1 MNTKRHGVIAL
12 LIAATVVV
20 LSGCAAS
27 RSEIKLQSAAAPA
40 PATVTKARA
49 VVIRSVKDE
58 RTFEKAPAV
67 ASTPSLGGE
76 GADKA
81 SAAIKDRAIARK
93 RNSYGMA
100 MGDVLLQE
108 GQSVSGLV
116 RENLTTA
123 FQQMGYRVT
132 DAANAGKNPLLV
144 DVQIKKFWS
153 WMQPGFW
160 AVTLNSDI
168 ETTIQVSGATSGTS
182 VSVHVQDSRQVV
194 TDGAWMEI
202 VDKALAAFRAQAAQK
217 LQSPPL

>member
-1 MNTKRHGVIAL
+1 MSTKRYGAIAL
-12 LIAATVVV
+12 LIAATVV

-27 RSEIKLQSAAAPA
+27 RSEIKMTAAAVPTTS
-40 PATVTKARA
+40 TVTKARA

-58 RTFEKAPAV
+58 RAFEKAPSV

-81 SAAIKDRAIARK
+81 SLAIKERAVARK

-100 MGDVLLQE
+100 MGDVLLEE
-108 GQSVSGLV
+108 GQSVTGLV
-116 RENLTTA
+116 RENLTGA

-132 DAANAGKNPLLV
+132 DEASAGRNPLLV

-160 AVTLNSDI
+160 ALTLNSNI
-168 ETTIQVSGATSGTS
+168 ETTIRVSGANAGTT
-182 VSVHVQDSRQVV
+182 VSVHVQDSRQMA

-202 VDKALAAFRAQAAQK
+202 LDKALTAFRAQAVQK
-217 LQSPPL
+217 LQGPPF